1 MELGGLGFLDCRMM
15 DGYSGP
21 RGLIFWSIKMDLFF
35 IVNSNFWVTIQV
47 ELGGLGLL
55 DCRMCGR
62 VFRASRVD
70 ILVN

>member
-1 MELGGLGFLDCRMM
+1 MCGRVFRASRVDILV
-15 DGYSGP
+15 
-21 RGLIFWSIKMDLFF
+21 KNKTDLFF

-47 ELGGLGLL
+47 ELGGHGFL